1 MQNYSLARKNT
12 EFFVS
17 HTITAPTFADKVNVH
32 SSSTLFDERA
42 NWKQTFRTCFACYLS
57 PSFHFGLRRKKNRRT
72 WAFSNEGGAF
82 MTAKEVWR
90 HENSGLWNYGIGW
103 HKGERRNFCAFAVEL
118 SKKKNEIIQN
128 KKQKQNNQIKKGR
141 KRKEKSLWT
150 DYLTPT

>member
-12 EFFVS
+12 DFFVS

-42 NWKQTFRTCFACYLS
+42 NWLFVAFLPLCVEK
-57 PSFHFGLRRKKNRRT
+57 KKNRRT

-118 SKKKNEIIQN
+118 LKKNEIIQN

-150 DYLTPT
+150 DYLTPR

>member
-17 HTITAPTFADKVNVH
+17 HTITAPTLADKVNVH

-42 NWKQTFRTCFACYLS
+42 TWKQTFRTCFACYLS
-57 PSFHFGLRRKKNRRT
+57 PSFHFALRRKKNRRT

-118 SKKKNEIIQN
+118 SKK
-128 KKQKQNNQIKKGR
+128 QNNTEQKTKTKQSNQKKEG
-141 KRKEKSLWT
+141 KEKKNVCGQAT
-150 DYLTPT
+150 

>member
-1 MQNYSLARKNT
+1 MQNHSLARKNT

-57 PSFHFGLRRKKNRRT
+57 PSFHFALRRKKNRRT
-72 WAFSNEGGAF
+72 RAFSNEGGAF

-118 SKKKNEIIQN
+118 SKKKKQYRTKN
-128 KKQKQNNQIKKGR
+128 KNKTIKLKKEG
-141 KRKEKSLWT
+141 KEKKKVCGQT
-150 DYLTPT
+150 T

>member
-12 EFFVS
+12 EFVVS

-57 PSFHFGLRRKKNRRT
+57 PSFHFALRRKKNRRT

-103 HKGERRNFCAFAVEL
+103 HKGETFAPLL
-118 SKKKNEIIQN
+118 SNCRKKKNEIIQN

-150 DYLTPT
+150 DYLTPR